1 MRAHRLQTGRWSS
14 ALPSVIEAAA
24 RDKAI
29 AELQTLQHT
38 AMMSVFADP
47 RLSARRRLQVFAKRA
62 GGLQE
67 MRWRATPVPCI
78 SQ

>member
-14 ALPSVIEAAA
+14 ALPSVIEAAE

-47 RLSARRRLQVFAKRA
+47 RLIARRRLQVFAKRA

-67 MRWRATPVPCI
+67 MLSCAAPGPCI